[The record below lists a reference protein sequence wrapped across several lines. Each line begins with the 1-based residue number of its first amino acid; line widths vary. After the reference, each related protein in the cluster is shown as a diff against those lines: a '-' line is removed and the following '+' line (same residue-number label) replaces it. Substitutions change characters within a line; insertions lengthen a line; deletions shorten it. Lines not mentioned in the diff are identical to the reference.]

1 MAKKNSIQ
9 KKTRIET
16 RIKHPQ
22 EMINEIVAWYDFSI
36 VQKTM
41 EHLQMWGEND
51 EVPNVE
57 ELKSKAYKL
66 LRDAVDVVKSDF
78 IGADPNISITLPIHD
93 GGFQAIV
100 EVDRGDITDLS
111 LNFIVESWD
120 AEGIESLQYTE
131 R

>member
-57 ELKSKAYKL
+57 QLKSKAYKL

>member
-1 MAKKNSIQ
+1 
-9 KKTRIET
+9 
-16 RIKHPQ
+16 
-22 EMINEIVAWYDFSI
+22 
-36 VQKTM
+36 
-41 EHLQMWGEND
+41 MWGEND

-57 ELKSKAYKL
+57 QLKSKAYKL

-93 GGFQAIV
+93 SGFQAIV